1 MQMRRDF
8 LNNNDLSISVS
19 EFIREFASSSILHIL
34 EKLGLDK
41 RVGLSWSDE
50 SFSKLR
56 EGLRLLYHWK
66 DLLLH
71 LGGDGMF
78 LSDADFREH
87 VTWCQ
92 NIVLEFAFGRVWAS
106 RLVSEFWSSFS
117 KRDKYGLELN
127 SDSFLGFDFVD
138 EYVRN
143 SVFGI
148 DNLIRA
154 CMVGFFTQDT
164 SAGSVVAYNIWNSML
179 RRLIC
184 MRVFVS
190 DIDWNALVNCVL
202 NSDLYEI
209 LARHSFECRLSGEQN
224 KVDSWF
230 SEWMLRGLL
239 AGSRLEDQ
247 VGVQRFCEL
256 VGKLVFVAAI
266 AEWGNSTIVV
276 DWVSLKGDRLW
287 KVREL
292 LHSFLEVWGLSYSYL
307 LVTSQLRIAVHPD
320 WFDVGVSDD
329 KGNSSVRH
337 RVEWL
342 NVLEAI
348 VRGKLDGFLRDYY
361 DKIRSSADILQKIR
375 EIQHS

>member
-8 LNNNDLSISVS
+8 LNNNGLSVS
-19 EFIREFASSSILHIL
+19 EFIREFVFSNVFYIL

-41 RVGLSWSDE
+41 KVGMSWSDE
-50 SFSKLR
+50 SFDKLR
-56 EGLRLLYHWK
+56 EGLRLMYHWK

-92 NIVLEFAFGRVWAS
+92 NIVFEFAFGRVRAS
-106 RLVSEFWSSFS
+106 KLVSEFWSSFG
-117 KRDKYGLELN
+117 KHDRYGLELN

-148 DNLIRA
+148 DNLVRA

-190 DIDWNALVNCVL
+190 DIDWGALVNCVL

-209 LARHSFECRLSGEQN
+209 LVRHSFECRLSGEQN

-239 AGSRLEDQ
+239 VGSGLENQ
-247 VGVQRFCEL
+247 VDVQRFCEL
-256 VGKLVFVAAI
+256 VGRLIFAAVI
-266 AEWGNSTIVV
+266 AEWGNSAIVI
-276 DWVSLKGDRLW
+276 DWVSLKGDKLW

-307 LVTSQLRIAVHPD
+307 LVTPQLRIAVHPD
-320 WFDVGVSDD
+320 WFDVCVSDD
-329 KGNSSVRH
+329 KGNSLVRH

-348 VRGKLDGFLRDYY
+348 VGGKLDGFLRDYC
-361 DKIRSSADILQKIR
+361 DKIRRSADILQKIR
-375 EIQHS
+375 EIQRS